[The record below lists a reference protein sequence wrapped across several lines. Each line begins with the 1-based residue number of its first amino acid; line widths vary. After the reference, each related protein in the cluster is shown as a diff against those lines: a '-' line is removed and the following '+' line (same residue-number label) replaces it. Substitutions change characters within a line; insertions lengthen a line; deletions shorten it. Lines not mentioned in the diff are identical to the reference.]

1 MTSASSHPCGFLL
14 DRKGGRLRPPFS
26 FGSRLPRE
34 ESDPVSIKTARLR
47 LRPLTPSDAGD
58 IATLAGDWDVARMTG
73 RIRHPYSLVD
83 ADQWISKLS
92 DDEFVRGVELD
103 GKLIGAVG
111 YVPNEDGSAEIGY
124 WIGKPYWGHGFATE
138 ATRALMDHCFKRER
152 RPRLTCGHFA
162 DNPASARVIAKLRFR
177 PSAAARA
184 GARRAK
190 STLRR

>member
-1 MTSASSHPCGFLL
+1 MTSASSHLCGFLL
-14 DRKGGRLRPPFS
+14 DRKGGPVASPLFVRLRNCLA
-26 FGSRLPRE
+26 RNR
-34 ESDPVSIKTARLR
+34 DPVSIKTARLR

-138 ATRALMDHCFKRER
+138 ATR
-152 RPRLTCGHFA
+152 GA
-162 DNPASARVIAKLRFR
+162 DGPLLQARAAASAHLL
-177 PSAAARA
+177 P
-184 GARRAK
+184 
-190 STLRR
+190 LRR